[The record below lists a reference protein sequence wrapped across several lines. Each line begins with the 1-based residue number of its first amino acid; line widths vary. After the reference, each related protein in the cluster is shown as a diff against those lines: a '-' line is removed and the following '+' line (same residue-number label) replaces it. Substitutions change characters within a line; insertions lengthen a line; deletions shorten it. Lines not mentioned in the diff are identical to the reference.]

1 MKIISVLGAKGG
13 SGKSTL
19 SLILASS
26 FSKKG
31 KTALLDC
38 DIQLTCVSAK
48 QINPD
53 LPYEVVS
60 TPHLKEIIS
69 EGERLESEDV
79 EWMIVD
85 TNPRSFLEDTKQ
97 INELIKIS
105 DLCLLPCRPAPRDVR
120 ATLELSEQ
128 IVAKKANAR
137 IIWNFVQPRVNAHK
151 ESMKQAPKLLGISP
165 LKTFIKHRAC
175 YQDVFDEP
183 PLPIWN
189 IDAKNEIKKI
199 TKEIIKQCNE

>member
-1 MKIISVLGAKGG
+1 MKIISVIGAKGG

-26 FSKKG
+26 FSKIG
-31 KTALLDC
+31 KVALLDC

-48 QINPD
+48 KINPD

-60 TPHLKEIIS
+60 TPHLEEIVS
-69 EGERLESEDV
+69 EGDRLESEGVD
-79 EWMIVD
+79 WMIID
-85 TNPRSFLEDTKQ
+85 TNPRSFLEDSK
-97 INELIKIS
+97 LISEIVKIS

-128 IVAKKANAR
+128 ISSRKANAK

-151 ESMKQAPKLLGISP
+151 ESMKQAPKLLGIQP

-183 PLPIWN
+183 PLPLWN
-189 IDAKNEIKKI
+189 IDARKEIKKI
-199 TKEIIKQCNE
+199 TKEIMKQLNG

>member
-31 KTALLDC
+31 KTVLLDC

-48 QINPD
+48 KINPD

-69 EGERLESEDV
+69 QGERLEAEGT
-79 EWMIVD
+79 EWMIID
-85 TNPRSFLEDTKQ
+85 TNPRSFLEDSKQ
-97 INELIKIS
+97 INEIITLS

-120 ATLELSEQ
+120 ATLELSEL
-128 IVAKKANAR
+128 IASKKANAK
-137 IIWNFVQPRVNAHK
+137 IVWNFVQPRVNAHK
-151 ESMKQAPKLLGISP
+151 ASMKQAPKLLGMKP

-189 IDAKNEIKKI
+189 IDARNEIKKI
-199 TKEIIKQCNE
+199 TKEIVKQINE